1 MSENKVKLLV
11 MWCVQVDGV
20 SVTGMGQPQ
29 VVQLL
34 RRAPGKVTLLVSRQ
48 ETIDAQEEEE
58 VRAYLTN
65 SCVPSVL

>member
-1 MSENKVKLLV
+1 MS
-11 MWCVQVDGV
+11 
-20 SVTGMGQPQ
+20 QPQ

-34 RRAPGKVTLLVSRQ
+34 RRALGTVTLLVSRQ

>member
-1 MSENKVKLLV
+1 

-34 RRAPGKVTLLVSRQ
+34 RRAQGKVTLLVSRQ
-48 ETIDAQEEEE
+48 ETIDALEEEE
-58 VRAYLTN
+58 VRAYHHFLTY
-65 SCVPSVL
+65 SCIPSVL